1 MPVTTVSKEYG
12 MHVQEEPQ
20 QHSPYLLNE
29 RGVGTHQLIARW
41 VTPRSR
47 ILDVG
52 CADGYVMELLRAQK
66 ACTCV
71 GIEVGPAAATARRA
85 GFEVVDEPAPEAFAV
100 ARMHG
105 PFDHVIFA
113 DVLEHM
119 ADPQPV
125 LQAAASLLSPGG
137 SVLVSVPNVAFLPAR
152 LRLLRGRWDYEE
164 TGIFDATHLRFF
176 TVETARA
183 LLVDAGLRV
192 ERAAF
197 VGPLTYRMGG
207 TGLALTRLRPQ
218 LLANQVVLEGRFHE
232 GSASG

>member
-1 MPVTTVSKEYG
+1 MQSQAV
-12 MHVQEEPQ
+12 PQ
-20 QHSPYLLNE
+20 QHSPYLLNG

-41 VTPRSR
+41 VTPKSR

-52 CADGYVMELLRAQK
+52 CADGYVMGLLRDAK

-71 GIEVGPAAATARRA
+71 GIEMGPAAAAVRRA
-85 GFEVVDEPAPEAFAV
+85 GFEVIDQPAPQAFAA
-100 ARMHG
+100 ARVHG
-105 PFDHVIFA
+105 LFDHVIFA

-183 LLVDAGLRV
+183 LMVDAGLRV

-197 VGPLTYRMGG
+197 VGPLTYRMGE

-232 GSASG
+232 APHQAEPRDRSVIRG

>member
-1 MPVTTVSKEYG
+1 
-12 MHVQEEPQ
+12 MHIDQELP
-20 QHSPYLLNE
+20 QHSPYVLNQ
-29 RGVGTHQLIARW
+29 RGIGTHQLITRW
-41 VTPRSR
+41 ATPGSR

-52 CADGYVMELLRAQK
+52 CADGYVMESLRREK

-71 GIEVGPAAATARRA
+71 GIEVGPAAAAARLA
-85 GFEVVDEPAPEAFAV
+85 GFEVVDEPAPQAFAV
-100 ARMHG
+100 ARLHG
-105 PFDHVIFA
+105 PFDHVVFA

-125 LQAAASLLSPGG
+125 LQAAGALLSPGG

-164 TGIFDATHLRFF
+164 TGIFDATHLRFY

-183 LLVDAGLRV
+183 LLAEAGLTV
-192 ERAAF
+192 ERIAY
-197 VGPLTYRMGG
+197 VGPLTYRMGE

-218 LLANQVVLEGRFHE
+218 LLANQVVLEGRFHG